1 MSVMFN
7 DVLKEIN
14 RLNAR
19 SPEGWSAAEM
29 ADATGMGIQ
38 KCREHIK
45 RLIKEGVVR
54 HNGRARRESID
65 DLMRSVP
72 VYVYVKKGVK
82 REK

>member
-1 MSVMFN
+1 MSVTFN

-29 ADATGMGIQ
+29 ADATGMGTQ
-38 KCREHIK
+38 KCRDHIK
-45 RLIKEGVVR
+45 RLIAEGAVR
-54 HNGRARRESID
+54 HNGRGKRPSID
-65 DLMRSVP
+65 GLMRNVP
-72 VYVYVKKGVK
+72 VYIYVKGGRK